1 MPGVIAMNFNSGIEA
16 ATLSARPTPDADVAN
31 ASLLLVD
38 DDKSFTQRIGRA
50 LEARGYAVRVAESVA
65 EGLAQIDSDPPAF
78 VVVDVRLRDGSGLDV
93 ITRLRARRPDAR
105 GIVVT
110 GHGSIAT
117 AVAAVKLGAHDF
129 ISKPADAMLVEASL
143 RSEGQILPPP
153 PAAPMSAERVR
164 WEHIQRVYE
173 QCGRNVSETARR
185 LSMHRRTLQRILAKR
200 APR

>member
-1 MPGVIAMNFNSGIEA
+1 MNFSSGIEA
-16 ATLSARPTPDADVAN
+16 STQSARPTLSPEAHKAL
-31 ASLLLVD
+31 SLLLVD
-38 DDKSFTQRIGRA
+38 EDRSFTQRLARSLEGR
-50 LEARGYAVRVAESVA
+50 GFVVRIAESVSEAIASVEA
-65 EGLAQIDSDPPAF
+65 EPPAF
-78 VVVDVRLRDGSGLDV
+78 AVVDIRLADGSGLDV
-93 ITRLRARRPDAR
+93 ITRLKARRPDAR

-129 ISKPADAMLVEASL
+129 IAKPADAGIIEASL
-143 RSEGQILPPP
+143 RSDGSTLPPP
-153 PAAPMSAERVR
+153 PASPMSAERVR

>member
-1 MPGVIAMNFNSGIEA
+1 MNFSPGVDA
-16 ATLSARPTPDADVAN
+16 AAQTARPMPSQGATPTP
-31 ASLLLVD
+31 SLLLVD
-38 DDKSFTQRIGRA
+38 EDRAFTQRLGRA
-50 LEARGYAVRVAESVA
+50 MELRGFAVRIADTVAQA
-65 EGLAQIDSDPPAF
+65 TAAIMAQAPDF
-78 VVVDVRLRDGSGLDV
+78 VVADIRLADGSGLEV
-93 ITRLRARRPDAR
+93 IARLKAIRPDAR

-129 ISKPADAMLVEASL
+129 LAKPADVASIEASL
-143 RSEGQILPPP
+143 RSDGTALPPP
-153 PAAPMSAERVR
+153 SAMPMSAERVR

>member
-1 MPGVIAMNFNSGIEA
+1 MNFSSGIEA
-16 ATLSARPTPDADVAN
+16 TTFPARPAPSPEASQAL
-31 ASLLLVD
+31 SLLLVD
-38 DDKSFTQRIGRA
+38 EDRAFTQRMGRA
-50 LEARGYAVRVAESVA
+50 LELRGFVVRTAETVSQA
-65 EGLAQIDSDPPAF
+65 TAALMEQTPDC
-78 VVVDVRLRDGSGLDV
+78 VVVDIRLSDGSGLDV
-93 ITRLRARRPDAR
+93 IARLKAMRPEAR

-129 ISKPADAMLVEASL
+129 LAKPADVASIEASL
-143 RSEGQILPPP
+143 RSEGTVLPPP
-153 PAAPMSAERVR
+153 SAMPMSAERVR

>member
-1 MPGVIAMNFNSGIEA
+1 MNFSPAVEA
-16 ATLSARPTPDADVAN
+16 APLAGAPKPASGAGQAL
-31 ASLLLVD
+31 SLLLVD
-38 DDKSFTQRIGRA
+38 EDRTFTQRLARA
-50 LEARGYAVRVAESVA
+50 METRGFVVRIADSVA
-65 EGLAQIDSDPPAF
+65 LATAALMEQAPDYL
-78 VVVDVRLRDGSGLDV
+78 VVDTRFADGSGFDV
-93 ITRLRARRPDAR
+93 IARLKALRPEARA
-105 GIVVT
+105 IVVT

-129 ISKPADAMLVEASL
+129 LAKPADATAIEAAL
-143 RSEGQILPPP
+143 RSDGTALPPP

>member
-1 MPGVIAMNFNSGIEA
+1 MNFSSGIDA
-16 ATLSARPTPDADVAN
+16 STQTARPTILPDGGQDDSTAL
-31 ASLLLVD
+31 SLLLVD
-38 DDKSFTQRIGRA
+38 EDRSFTQRLARA
-50 LEARGYAVRVAESVA
+50 MELRGFVVSVA
-65 EGLAQIDSDPPAF
+65 ETVSEGLALVDAEPPAY
-78 VVVDVRLRDGSGLDV
+78 VVVDIRLADGNGLD
-93 ITRLRARRPDAR
+93 IIAKLKSKRPEAR

-129 ISKPADAMLVEASL
+129 IAKPADVGAIEASL
-143 RSEGQILPPP
+143 RSDGLALPPP